1 MYSFSNTFCFL
12 SPMSVSTRF
21 LFMVEYLHLW
31 YMFAQVVITVM
42 LATMNYVVFKHCI
55 FARSGTAPAD

>member
-1 MYSFSNTFCFL
+1 L
-12 SPMSVSTRF
+12 
-21 LFMVEYLHLW
+21 LFIVEYLHLW

-55 FARSGTAPAD
+55 FARSGTAPVD